1 MGYIQ
6 SPRAL
11 NQDPPTCCYYEF
23 HVLLIE
29 MFIPIFRN
37 LNKRRP
43 FAMKKPLRLKSR
55 ELPLFIKYKG
65 KKETK
70 EFVLRANK
78 DKTGIFL
85 NKKEY

>member
-1 MGYIQ
+1 
-6 SPRAL
+6 
-11 NQDPPTCCYYEF
+11 
-23 HVLLIE
+23 
-29 MFIPIFRN
+29 
-37 LNKRRP
+37 
-43 FAMKKPLRLKSR
+43 MKKRLIVR
-55 ELPLFIKYKG
+55 LGELPLFIKYKG